1 MLEDRNNPCRKILK
15 NSSTYGTLLYNFL
28 NRKINISNV
37 KSIIEIG
44 GGYGWLT
51 RDFLN
56 INKNLKSVM
65 LDISGT
71 MLDLQRK
78 TLSDYNI
85 EFRNSDFLSFDPMLI
100 KNSDLIILNEAIGDF
115 PTLTGMDLKDKIR
128 NKGDIQSI
136 YDDALE
142 LIEKYSLETPGEK
155 FNFNYGAAKAVEKI
169 CGNNISYAF
178 ISEHSCEAASPDE
191 YSDIMN
197 FNKSKFPE
205 EIKLLGHSEYT
216 IKFSHMEKI
225 AQACGYRVIRG
236 QYIDFIDII
245 SDGRVNFALR
255 SNSSNEELETIRHF
269 VHDLYKYEYLIL
281 INPEF

>member
-28 NRKINISNV
+28 KSKINISNV
-37 KSIIEIG
+37 KSIVEIG

-56 INKNLKSVM
+56 LNKNLKSAM
-65 LDISGT
+65 IDISGT
-71 MLDLQRK
+71 MLDLQK
-78 TLSDYNI
+78 QTLSDFNT
-85 EFRNSDFLSFDPMLI
+85 EFINSDFLTCDPMLI
-100 KNSDLIILNEAIGDF
+100 QKSDLIILNEVIGDF
-115 PTLTGMDLKDKIR
+115 PTVTEMDLENKIQ
-128 NKGDIQSI
+128 NKEDMQNI
-136 YDDALE
+136 YNDALK
-142 LIEKYSLETPGEK
+142 LIKKYALETPGIK

-169 CGNNISYAF
+169 CGNRIPYAF
-178 ISEHSCEAASPDE
+178 ISEHSCEAAAPDE
-191 YSDIMN
+191 YRDIMN

-216 IKFSHMEKI
+216 IKFSHLEKI
-225 AQACGYRVIRG
+225 AEAFGYNVIRG
-236 QYIDFIDII
+236 QYIDFIDIN

-255 SNSSNEELETIRHF
+255 SNSSDEELETIRHF

-281 INPEF
+281 INPVF